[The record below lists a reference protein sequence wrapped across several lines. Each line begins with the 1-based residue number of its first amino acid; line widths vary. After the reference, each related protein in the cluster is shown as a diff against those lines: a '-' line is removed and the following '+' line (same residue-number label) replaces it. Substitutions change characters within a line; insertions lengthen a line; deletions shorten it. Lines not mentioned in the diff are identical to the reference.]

1 MSVLVRN
8 LWRVTEPFH
17 QLAYRS
23 PEAVAAYE
31 GIGLQIAPH
40 QYFASRLAAAGEVT
54 HGVAVALLYGFAPE
68 YVAQAIPE
76 VWGIVD
82 AHSVVGA
89 RAQGA
94 EATLQRILGD
104 TWNGSEIERANSI
117 AQDMIQQL
125 SFAGKPLAAAHND
138 VPQPESA
145 GMQLWRA
152 CTILREYR
160 GDAHWAATAASGID
174 AVECH
179 ILHAADGAMPE
190 ELLQRVTRWNDLEW
204 QDAKV
209 KLRLRGLL
217 QNGDERLELTDA
229 GVEVKLFIE
238 HSTDSGSAAPVSVV
252 GEKQTA
258 ELIELMKPWVSAIMD
273 ADVIGAWKM
282 REQLW
287 RDLPAVK
294 NV

>member
-1 MSVLVRN
+1 
-8 LWRVTEPFH
+8 
-17 QLAYRS
+17 
-23 PEAVAAYE
+23 
-31 GIGLQIAPH
+31 
-40 QYFASRLAAAGEVT
+40 VT
-54 HGVAVALLYGFAPE
+54 HGVAVALLFGFAPD
-68 YVAQAIPE
+68 YVAQAVPD
-76 VWGIVD
+76 VWSIVD
-82 AHSVVGA
+82 AQSVVDA
-89 RAQGA
+89 RTRGA
-94 EATLQRILGD
+94 EATLRRILGD
-104 TWNGSEIERANSI
+104 AWNGSEIERANAI

-125 SFAGKPLAAAHND
+125 SFAGKPMAAAQND
-138 VPQPESA
+138 VPQPNLA
-145 GMQLWRA
+145 GLQLWRA

-160 GDAHWAATAASGID
+160 GDAHWAATAAAGID

-190 ELLQRVTRWNDLEW
+190 DLLHRVTGWNDSEW
-204 QDAKV
+204 EAAKER
-209 KLRLRGLL
+209 LRSRGLL
-217 QNGDERLELTDA
+217 QNSGVNLELTNA

-252 GEKQTA
+252 GEKQT
-258 ELIELMKPWVSAIMD
+258 EVLIELMKPWVSAIMD